1 MKKSISVIIMA
12 ASLAMALTACGAASD
27 DVKRIEKDSV
37 SAADTVSG
45 ETKDSEPVTENSQPK
60 EDTAS
65 SASVEG
71 YVYHAETNAGS
82 IDVSVDMPMDTVLAA
97 LGDSDSYFEAKS
109 CAFDGLDKMYTYG
122 HFEIDTYPGETG
134 DMVSAVYLTDD
145 LTGTPEGLYIGSSK
159 EDMEKLYGTDYEVN
173 GNEYTYKSG
182 DMSLK
187 IQITNDK
194 VSYITYASKVLGT
207 VAGN

>member
-1 MKKSISVIIMA
+1 MKKSISVIITA
-12 ASLAMALTACGAASD
+12 AALAMALTACGGTSE
-27 DVKRIEKDSV
+27 DVKRIEKDST
-37 SAADTVSG
+37 SATAT
-45 ETKDSEPVTENSQPK
+45 ETTEVKAEEPVTEGAEVTAN
-60 EDTAS
+60 EAS
-65 SASVEG
+65 SDGG
-71 YVYHAETNAGS
+71 YIYHAETASGS
-82 IDVSVDMPMDTVLAA
+82 IDVSVDMPMETVLAA
-97 LGDSDSYFEAKS
+97 LGESDSYFEAKS

-122 HFEIDTYPGETG
+122 HFEIDTYPSESG
-134 DMVSAVYLTDD
+134 DKVSAIYLTDD

-173 GNEYTYKSG
+173 GSEYTYKSG

-187 IQITNDK
+187 IQISKDK